1 MFCLFYIPRVRMGC
15 WFELK
20 REKVF
25 LDHILANYLNSYS
38 FTERRKSITFYL
50 KRRSVPSRNFK
61 RTKNVKFCFGLFAKQ
76 YFSKYWAEF
85 KRRLVNFWMMIW
97 SIISQR
103 TRTVLLKGKH
113 LKNIIFLKRRS
124 VPQMS
129 NFVLEE
135 FLPFKNSWTPEKRID
150 EDVVFSFLFKNELFV
165 VLEAKREHIPVSATA
180 MF

>member
-38 FTERRKSITFYL
+38 FTERRKNITFYL

-76 YFSKYWAEF
+76 YFSRYWAEF
-85 KRRLVNFWMMIW
+85 KRRIVNFWCFG
-97 SIISQR
+97 Q
-103 TRTVLLKGKH
+103 
-113 LKNIIFLKRRS
+113 
-124 VPQMS
+124 
-129 NFVLEE
+129 
-135 FLPFKNSWTPEKRID
+135 
-150 EDVVFSFLFKNELFV
+150 SFLNLLRPCYWKENIWKLLFFLNDV
-165 VLEAKREHIPVSATA
+165 QFHKCQILFWRSFCHPRSLK
-180 MF
+180 